1 MRTRIP
7 LLAATVFLVAGCS
20 GNPTASDEY
29 RDLEQQLETVATHFE
44 EVTAE
49 RDALVA
55 ESNEAATTEA
65 VPGDIA
71 TLIDDWYAA
80 NERGDGSIV
89 DLYLPSG
96 YHLYGTTRIQLDG
109 LADHLSGGNYENEWI
124 TEPLL
129 ITNEG
134 DGRYV
139 VARGMRNTGYGQ
151 SYASSLTFEI
161 VTMANGELRLAQS
174 SWLFET

>member
-1 MRTRIP
+1 MRIPVP
-7 LLAATVFLVAGCS
+7 LLAAAVLLVAGCN

-29 RDLEQQLETVATHFE
+29 RDLEQRLETVAMHLE

-65 VPGDIA
+65 VPRDIA

-96 YHLYGTTRIQLDG
+96 
-109 LADHLSGGNYENEWI
+109 
-124 TEPLL
+124 
-129 ITNEG
+129 
-134 DGRYV
+134 
-139 VARGMRNTGYGQ
+139 
-151 SYASSLTFEI
+151 
-161 VTMANGELRLAQS
+161 
-174 SWLFET
+174 